1 MPLRIMIVED
11 EEPLL
16 ELLRYNFECA
26 GYAVDTLTD
35 GNRVE
40 ASLEKN
46 VPDILIVDWMLPGL
60 SGIELCWRLRR
71 RPATRSLPLMMLTAR
86 CEEHDRARAIKAGA
100 DDYMVKPFSVRDLIE
115 RVEALLTRAGSLR
128 IESAGPR
135 STRCGRSVNPALSF
149 NCRVR
154 FTF

>member
-1 MPLRIMIVED
+1 MPTRIMIVED

-16 ELLRYNFECA
+16 ELLRYNFERA

-40 ASLEKN
+40 ASLEKS
-46 VPDILIVDWMLPGL
+46 VPDILIIDWMLPGL

-71 RPATRSLPLMMLTAR
+71 RPATKSVPLMMLTAR

-100 DDYMVKPFSVRDLIE
+100 DDFMVKPFSVRDLIA
-115 RVEALLTRAGSLR
+115 RVEVLLKRAGSLR
-128 IESAGPR
+128 IESAGPDR
-135 STRCGRSVNPALSF
+135 HVAAEA
-149 NCRVR
+149 
-154 FTF
+154 

>member
-1 MPLRIMIVED
+1 MIVED

-26 GYAVDTLTD
+26 GYTVDTLTD

-40 ASLEKN
+40 ASIEKC

-71 RPATRSLPLMMLTAR
+71 RPATRLVPLMMLTAR

-128 IESAGPR
+128 IESAGPDQH
-135 STRCGRSVNPALSF
+135 VAAEA
-149 NCRVR
+149 
-154 FTF
+154 

>member
-1 MPLRIMIVED
+1 MPTRILIVED

-40 ASLEKN
+40 ASLETS

-71 RPATRSLPLMMLTAR
+71 RPATKSVPLMMLTAR
-86 CEEHDRARAIKAGA
+86 CEEHDRTRAIKAGA

-128 IESAGPR
+128 IESAGPDR
-135 STRCGRSVNPALSF
+135 HVAAEA
-149 NCRVR
+149 
-154 FTF
+154 

>member
-26 GYAVDTLTD
+26 GYVVETLSD
-35 GNRVE
+35 GKQVE
-40 ASLEKN
+40 ASLEKSL
-46 VPDILIVDWMLPGL
+46 PDILIVDWMLPGL

-71 RPATRSLPLMMLTAR
+71 RPATKRLPLMMLTAR

-100 DDYMVKPFSVRDLIE
+100 DDYMVKPFSVGDLIT
-115 RVEALLTRAGSLR
+115 RVEALLTRG
-128 IESAGPR
+128 
-135 STRCGRSVNPALSF
+135 NPEMADGAAEPA
-149 NCRVR
+149 
-154 FTF
+154 

>member
-40 ASLEKN
+40 ASLEKS

-60 SGIELCWRLRR
+60 SGIELCWRLRH
-71 RPATRSLPLMMLTAR
+71 RPATKSVPLMMLTAR

-100 DDYMVKPFSVRDLIE
+100 DDYMVKPFSVSDLIA
-115 RVEALLTRAGSLR
+115 RVEALLTRRNPGSWVGGV
-128 IESAGPR
+128 AK
-135 STRCGRSVNPALSF
+135 PA
-149 NCRVR
+149 
-154 FTF
+154 

>member
-1 MPLRIMIVED
+1 MLARWLHCRVIGFGEQVQISRSPITLPQNRVARRVFSVPGSGRKVALAQQKAGHEMPLRIMIVED

-40 ASLEKN
+40 ASLEKG

-71 RPATRSLPLMMLTAR
+71 GGPPPGSCRS
-86 CEEHDRARAIKAGA
+86 
-100 DDYMVKPFSVRDLIE
+100 
-115 RVEALLTRAGSLR
+115 
-128 IESAGPR
+128 
-135 STRCGRSVNPALSF
+135 
-149 NCRVR
+149 
-154 FTF
+154 

>member
-1 MPLRIMIVED
+1 VSGSGRNVAVVQQKAEHEMPPRIMIVED

-26 GYAVDTLTD
+26 GYVVDTLTD

-40 ASLEKN
+40 ASLEKC

-71 RPATRSLPLMMLTAR
+71 RPATRFLPLMMLTAR

-100 DDYMVKPFSVRDLIE
+100 DDYMVKPFSVRDLIA
-115 RVEALLTRAGSLR
+115 RVEALLTRRNSGTWVDGAA
-128 IESAGPR
+128 E
-135 STRCGRSVNPALSF
+135 PA
-149 NCRVR
+149 
-154 FTF
+154 